1 MMALNS
7 EKDRKQGLV
16 TATVWSILTSFGAIM
31 LGLLARTLHGAPAA
45 LVADR
50 EMTLPFM
57 VLEHT
62 PAILGGI
69 LLAGALAAMM
79 STADSQLL
87 VASSAAAEDIYTKVL
102 KKEKSIDEKTL
113 LKITRLATIIIGG
126 VGLIFAF
133 TAQDMV
139 YTLVS
144 FSATGLF
151 SAFGPAITLT
161 FFWGDKVS
169 TKGII
174 TAFLVGPL
182 VTILWITLGLNAV
195 VTVRL
200 IAPPLGFISAIVAS
214 LIWPRQI
221 DADQKNEKTS

>member
-1 MMALNS
+1 
-7 EKDRKQGLV
+7 
-16 TATVWSILTSFGAIM
+16 
-31 LGLLARTLHGAPAA
+31 
-45 LVADR
+45 
-50 EMTLPFM
+50 M

-62 PAILGGI
+62 PAVLGGI

-87 VASSAAAEDIYTKVL
+87 VASSAAAEDIYTKVF
-102 KKEKSIDEKTL
+102 KKSEKIDEKDL
-113 LKITRLATIIIGG
+113 LRITRFATIIIGAL
-126 VGLIFAF
+126 GLIFAF

-151 SAFGPAITLT
+151 SAFGPAMTLT

-200 IAPPLGFISAIVAS
+200 IAPPLGFIAAIAAS
-214 LIWPRQI
+214 LIWPR
-221 DADQKNEKTS
+221 EKEEEELEEKMS